1 MSSKYKKIL
10 KNEEGRVITTNFSY
24 LFLLQIASYL
34 FPLVTMPYLARVI
47 GAEGFGH
54 IAIASAVIMWIQTI
68 SDWGFN
74 YTATRDVAKNREN
87 KDMVSHILSN
97 VIWAKFILLF
107 FSFFILLLLIYFVPI
122 FRENYLVILITFL
135 MVPGHILFPDW
146 FFQALERMKY
156 ITILNLLS
164 KLLFTIAI
172 FIFIKEKSDYI
183 YQPLF
188 ISLGFVLSGII
199 SLYYIFVKWEYKF
212 YKPEFKSIFI
222 TIKGS
227 TNVFINNIAPNLY
240 NSFSVV
246 LLGIYSTSIQNGIYD
261 AGKKFTT
268 IIYNFMN
275 IFTRV
280 FFPYFS
286 RKSQGYKV
294 YAISS
299 ILLSVFLVVLIIIL
313 APFLINIFF
322 GSEFADSV
330 VILRITAVSLI
341 FLMMD
346 SVFGINYLLVKGYDK
361 ILRNI
366 TIVSS
371 IIGFLLA
378 FPLVKYFSAIGVAV
392 VYTFTS
398 ALIGVGSMIYACKIK
413 KKNRCI

>member
-47 GAEGFGH
+47 GAEGFGR

-74 YTATRDVAKNREN
+74 YTATRDVAKNRED

-107 FSFFILLLLIYFVPI
+107 LSFVILLLLIYFVPI

-188 ISLGFVLSGII
+188 ISLGFILSGII

-212 YKPEFKSIFI
+212 YKPELKSIFI

-299 ILLSVFLVVLIIIL
+299 ILLSVFLVALIIIL

-330 VILRITAVSLI
+330 IILRITAVSLI
-341 FLMMD
+341 FLMID
-346 SVFGINYLLVKGYDK
+346 SVFGINFLLVKGYDK

-366 TIVSS
+366 TMVSS

-398 ALIGVGSMIYACKIK
+398 ALIGVGTMIYACKIK

>member
-47 GAEGFGH
+47 GAEGFGR

-74 YTATRDVAKNREN
+74 YTATRDVAKNRED

-107 FSFFILLLLIYFVPI
+107 LSFVILLLLIYFVPI

-172 FIFIKEKSDYI
+172 FVFIKEKTDYI

-188 ISLGFVLSGII
+188 VSLGFILSGII

-212 YKPEFKSIFI
+212 YKPELKSIFI

-299 ILLSVFLVVLIIIL
+299 ILLSVFLVALIIIL

-330 VILRITAVSLI
+330 IILRITAVSLI
-341 FLMMD
+341 FLMID
-346 SVFGINYLLVKGYDK
+346 SVFGINFLLVKGYDK

-366 TIVSS
+366 TMVSS

>member
-1 MSSKYKKIL
+1 MSNKYKKIL

-47 GAEGFGH
+47 GAEGFGR

-74 YTATRDVAKNREN
+74 YTATRDVAKNRED

-107 FSFFILLLLIYFVPI
+107 LSFFILLLLIYFVPI

-172 FIFIKEKSDYI
+172 FVFIKEKTDYI

-188 ISLGFVLSGII
+188 VSLGFILSGII

-212 YKPEFKSIFI
+212 YKPELKSIFI

-299 ILLSVFLVVLIIIL
+299 ILLSVFLVALIIIL

-330 VILRITAVSLI
+330 IILRITAVSLI
-341 FLMMD
+341 FLMID
-346 SVFGINYLLVKGYDK
+346 SVFGINFLLVKGYDK

>member
-1 MSSKYKKIL
+1 MNSKYKNIL
-10 KNEEGRVITTNFSY
+10 NNKEGKVILANFSY
-24 LFLLQIASYL
+24 LFLLQIAGYL
-34 FPLVTMPYLARVI
+34 FPLLTMPYLARVI
-47 GAEGFGH
+47 GADGFGR

-74 YTATRDVAKNREN
+74 YTATRDVAKNRDDKE
-87 KDMVSHILSN
+87 KVSHILSN

-107 FSFFILLLLIYFVPI
+107 LSFVILLLLIYFVPI

-172 FIFIKEKSDYI
+172 FVFIKEKSDYI

-188 ISLGFVLSGII
+188 ISLGFILSGII

-212 YKPEFKSIFI
+212 YKPNFQGIFDA
-222 TIKGS
+222 IKGS
-227 TNVFINNIAPNLY
+227 TDIFINNIAPNLY

-246 LLGIYSTSIQNGIYD
+246 LLGVYSTSIQNGIYD

-268 IIYNFMN
+268 LIYNFMN

-286 RKSQGYKV
+286 RKNQGYKV
-294 YAISS
+294 YAILS
-299 ILLSVFLVVLIIIL
+299 ILLSIFLVILIIIF
-313 APFLINIFF
+313 APLLINIFF
-322 GSEFADSV
+322 GSEFIDSV
-330 VILRITAVSLI
+330 VILRITSISLI
-341 FLMMD
+341 FLMMS
-346 SVFGINYLLVKGYDK
+346 SVFGVNYLLVNGYDK

-366 TIVSS
+366 TIISS
-371 IIGFLLA
+371 VIGFVLA
-378 FPLVKYFSAIGVAV
+378 FPLVKYYEAIGVAI

-398 ALIGVGSMIYACKIK
+398 CLIGLGTMVYAYKMSKI
-413 KKNRCI
+413 NRCI

>member
-74 YTATRDVAKNREN
+74 YTATRDVAKNRED

-107 FSFFILLLLIYFVPI
+107 LSFVILLLLIYFVPI

-172 FIFIKEKSDYI
+172 FLFIKEKTDYI

-188 ISLGFVLSGII
+188 VSLGFILSGII

-212 YKPEFKSIFI
+212 YKPELKSIFI

-299 ILLSVFLVVLIIIL
+299 ILLSVFLVALIIIL

-330 VILRITAVSLI
+330 IILRITAVSLI
-341 FLMMD
+341 FLMID
-346 SVFGINYLLVKGYDK
+346 SVFGINFLLVKGYDK

-366 TIVSS
+366 TMVSS

>member
-47 GAEGFGH
+47 GAEGFGR

-74 YTATRDVAKNREN
+74 YTATRDVAKNRED

-107 FSFFILLLLIYFVPI
+107 LSFVILLLLIYFVPI

-172 FIFIKEKSDYI
+172 FVFIKDKTDYI

-188 ISLGFVLSGII
+188 VSLGFILSGII

-212 YKPEFKSIFI
+212 YKPELKSIFI

-299 ILLSVFLVVLIIIL
+299 ILLSVFLVALIIIL

-330 VILRITAVSLI
+330 IILRITAVSLI
-341 FLMMD
+341 FLMID
-346 SVFGINYLLVKGYDK
+346 SVFGINFLLVKGYDK

-366 TIVSS
+366 TMVSS

>member
-1 MSSKYKKIL
+1 MSNKYKKIL

-54 IAIASAVIMWIQTI
+54 IAIAAAVIMWIQTI

-74 YTATRDVAKNREN
+74 YTATRDVAKNRED
-87 KDMVSHILSN
+87 KDKVSHILSN

-107 FSFFILLLLIYFVPI
+107 FSFVILLLLIYFVPI
-122 FRENYLVILITFL
+122 FRENYLVILVTFL

-188 ISLGFVLSGII
+188 ISLGFILSGII

-212 YKPEFKSIFI
+212 YKPELKDIFV

-227 TNVFINNIAPNLY
+227 TNIFINNIAPNLY

-268 IIYNFMN
+268 IVYNFMN

-286 RKSQGYKV
+286 RKRQGYKV

-299 ILLSVFLVVLIIIL
+299 ILLSVFLVALIIIL

-341 FLMMD
+341 FLMID

-366 TIVSS
+366 TIISS
-371 IIGFLLA
+371 IIGFILA
-378 FPLVKYFSAIGVAV
+378 FPLVKYYEAIGVAV
-392 VYTFTS
+392 IYTFTS
-398 ALIGVGSMIYACKIK
+398 CLIGVGTMVYAYKMNKIK
-413 KKNRCI
+413 